1 MTSHRSGKQGG
12 MVLCR
17 KLVFILRTMWN
28 TEYHPPK
35 GGSGVRTCVGEII
48 LWTQGE
54 MKDRSEG
61 RKLTQEA
68 TVAPL
73 VGAMEEV
80 GVFDTHPCN
89 PAHIQLGVLLRKI
102 PTLVSFPYS
111 NQTPMV

>member
-1 MTSHRSGKQGG
+1 MSDRSGKQGG

-28 TEYHPPK
+28 TEYHPPI
-35 GGSGVRTCVGEII
+35 GGSGVRTC
-48 LWTQGE
+48 
-54 MKDRSEG
+54 
-61 RKLTQEA
+61 
-68 TVAPL
+68 

-89 PAHIQLGVLLRKI
+89 PAHVQLGVLLRKI